1 MRLAAPE
8 QETELHAGVSPE
20 ARTGGGGGRGG
31 PEVHREGPSPNKIKS
46 QCRRGKR
53 RVLWPKFH
61 PQMRTWGRL
70 RKPTP
75 RHALRSPSVPCPRGA
90 RLRPLRFPL
99 RCTGP
104 REVDLG
110 ERERGVT
117 FSSSL
122 PPLLVCALLPR
133 PDPPHRK
140 KALLLA
146 VRRLQRPGRRACCP
160 AGRQP
165 SPRLGPRAWV
175 LRAPTGSTGRTGRDR
190 KPEPRREG
198 RPDSLRRGAGLPG
211 HAGPRPLEATPPRRP
226 CTCLLPGRCT
236 SLLFFE
242 KPVCRQ

>member
-1 MRLAAPE
+1 MG
-8 QETELHAGVSPE
+8 AGVGGRKS
-20 ARTGGGGGRGG
+20 TGRDLPPTRLKANAEEGRGG
-31 PEVHREGPSPNKIKS
+31 FYGLSSTPKCAPGGVSESPPRDTPFGP
-46 QCRRGKR
+46 
-53 RVLWPKFH
+53 L
-61 PQMRTWGRL
+61 
-70 RKPTP
+70 
-75 RHALRSPSVPCPRGA
+75 PCPAPGA
-90 RLRPLRFPL
+90 PGCGLYLRFPL

-160 AGRQP
+160 AGRPP